1 MEIALCILVPLA
13 IVVVS
18 VGLGAIWMIPTWN
31 AEDAARAQ
39 PPLEGVV
46 EDVTISNR
54 SSFYHSCTDIY
65 IQIDDKI
72 YILDVDD
79 IPVPAEGAEVLYR
92 AVDDR
97 IIDLEEVD
105 PDESGE

>member
-13 IVVVS
+13 IVIVS

-31 AEDAARAQ
+31 AEDAAMAK
-39 PPLEGVV
+39 PPPEGVV

-54 SSFYHSCTDIY
+54 SSFYHSYTDIY

-72 YILDVDD
+72 YVLDVDD
-79 IPVPAEGAEVLYR
+79 IPVPDKGSKILYR

-105 PDESGE
+105 PGESGE